1 MTMTLIETKA
11 LVSAAAS
18 IVFTSI
24 PQDGTDL
31 VLFMSLRGTH
41 SGVSQINIQFNSSG
55 GTAYSDRF
63 LQGSGS
69 APGSGSRASQPVIR
83 VTSLPGTNFTSNTFG
98 NTKAYIFNYSG
109 ATAKGVSLQGVT
121 ENNATESYMELVAGL
136 WNDTSAI
143 TSITLTNQSG
153 SNFDTNSVASLYKIT
168 KGSDGVTTVS

>member
-1 MTMTLIETKA
+1 MQLIETKT
-11 LVSAAAS
+11 LLSAAAS

-31 VLFMSLRGTH
+31 VLFMFLRGTH

-55 GTAYSDRF
+55 GTAYSDTF

-83 VTSLPGTNFTSNTFG
+83 ISSLPGNTFTSNTFG
-98 NTKAYIFNYSG
+98 STQAYISNYSA
-109 ATAKGVSLQGVT
+109 ATVKSVSLDGAT
-121 ENNATESYMELVAGL
+121 ENNATESYIELVAGL